1 MLRRRCASDASQESV
16 GNAGSI
22 GVFGICT
29 SQSPIGRCKSTEVRI
44 KRVMLIAVLLS
55 LSAIPPTTEAEQ
67 SNASVSPSPS
77 LNEETAEWRR
87 RIKPQHV
94 ESAESA
100 ETIAVAFNSARLA
113 AGPRGAGEVD
123 DTKHLSTAIE
133 CLKPQD
139 RPFKE
144 KDLLGKWRCRSIQA
158 DNRIVIVYPF
168 FHCRFIRK
176 NGKLFFQKTTGSQR
190 RSGYLYP
197 SADDHMVFLG
207 SLTMNDDVNSGE
219 YTDTVGV
226 LVRKASDRF
235 LLILDATQE
244 GYEIYEIVK

>member
-1 MLRRRCASDASQESV
+1 MLV
-16 GNAGSI
+16 
-22 GVFGICT
+22 V
-29 SQSPIGRCKSTEVRI
+29 
-44 KRVMLIAVLLS
+44 VLLS
-55 LSAIPPTTEAEQ
+55 LPATPPTIEAEE
-67 SNASVSPSPS
+67 SKASVSPSPS
-77 LNEETAEWRR
+77 LNEETPEWRQ

-94 ESAESA
+94 ESVESA
-100 ETIAVAFNSARLA
+100 ESKAVAFNSARLA
-113 AGPRGAGEVD
+113 AGPREAGEIED
-123 DTKHLSTAIE
+123 AKHLSTAIA

-144 KDLLGKWRCRSIQA
+144 KDLLGKWRCRSIKA
-158 DNRIVIVYPF
+158 NNLIVIAYPF
-168 FHCRFIRK
+168 FDCRFIRK

-197 SADDHMVFLG
+197 SAGDHMVFLG
-207 SLTMNDDVNSGE
+207 SLTMNDDANSGE

-244 GYEIYEIVK
+244 GYEMYELVK